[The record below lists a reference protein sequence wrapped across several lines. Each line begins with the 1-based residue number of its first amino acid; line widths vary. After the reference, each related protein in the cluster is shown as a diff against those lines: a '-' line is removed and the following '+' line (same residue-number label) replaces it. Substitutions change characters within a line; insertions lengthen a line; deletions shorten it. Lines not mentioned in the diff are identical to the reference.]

1 MSASSASDPG
11 PGVGLTLKCSAG
23 GPIGTSDGA
32 PVHRLDFAGATS
44 IEMFGLAAVTLALGG
59 TYWLM
64 RERDTSRG
72 SLPAAGR
79 NV

>member
-1 MSASSASDPG
+1 LGQATARRSI
-11 PGVGLTLKCSAG
+11 V
-23 GPIGTSDGA
+23 
-32 PVHRLDFAGATS
+32 LDFAGATS